1 VIAAWQSTTHGLSGS
16 LCHTARVEYALD
28 GFNGMK
34 ARQIID
40 AVYSLQPDP
49 ETSMK
54 PQAAMIEAERD

>member
-1 VIAAWQSTTHGLSGS
+1 
-16 LCHTARVEYALD
+16 VEYALD

-49 ETSMK
+49 ETNMK